1 MKRYASKNW
10 KEFYSNRM
18 INNIICWAAI
28 KPLFNC
34 AVGRTQL

>member
-1 MKRYASKNW
+1 MRRYASKNW
-10 KEFYSNRM
+10 KEYNSDLM
-18 INNIICWAAI
+18 MNNISCWASI